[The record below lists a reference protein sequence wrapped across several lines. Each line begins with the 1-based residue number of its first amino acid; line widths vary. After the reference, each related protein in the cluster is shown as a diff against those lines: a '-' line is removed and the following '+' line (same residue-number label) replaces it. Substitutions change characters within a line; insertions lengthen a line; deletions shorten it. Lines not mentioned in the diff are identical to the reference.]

1 MIARSSRADVRNPAA
16 SDPDIAAAFATLP
29 ADSAQALR
37 LALVAFTAM
46 FRAKGA
52 KALKARKYFMH
63 SYWMCLA
70 VYARHLTLAIPKA
83 PQRALPAPEVRVAA
97 FPPVRAGK
105 PACTCLT
112 NQLGPH
118 YCERHA
124 A

>member
-1 MIARSSRADVRNPAA
+1 MTPRSNRADVRNPAA
-16 SDPDIAAAFATLP
+16 SDPDIAAAFAALP

-83 PQRALPAPEVRVAA
+83 AAQRPLQASRALPAPGAA
-97 FPPVRAGK
+97 DQADK
-105 PACTCLT
+105 IHDYPACAIFRGGRCTCD
-112 NQLGPH
+112 
-118 YCERHA
+118 
-124 A
+124 